1 MTGADRADRVGTTE
15 AFTREHCAQVLD
27 GVQRPLYT
35 FLRGMVD
42 DAEQARDLVQDTFCE
57 AWQVARRR
65 APPFIAGHSE
75 REMRRWLFHAA
86 YHHAISALRRR
97 RVITWESLDESVP
110 TEQPPR
116 PFSPSF
122 EEQVIERESLQAA
135 LRALPPADV
144 ACLGLIVIHRFTA
157 AEVGAIVDATPSAVA
172 KRFARAKARLR
183 EAYLT
188 QSTPPQMRSR
198 TP

>member
-1 MTGADRADRVGTTE
+1 MEGADSAGAND
-15 AFTREHCAQVLD
+15 AFTRERFAQFLA

-42 DAEQARDLVQDTFCE
+42 DAEHARDLVQDTFCE
-57 AWQVARRR
+57 AWQVARRA

-97 RVITWESLDESVP
+97 RVITWESLDESEP
-110 TEQPPR
+110 AEQPR
-116 PFSPSF
+116 PFSHSF
-122 EEQVIERESLQAA
+122 EEQLIERDSLRVA
-135 LRALPPADV
+135 LRSLPATDV
-144 ACLGLIVIHRFTA
+144 ACLCLIVIHQFTA
-157 AEVGAIVDATPSAVA
+157 AEVGAIIDATPSAVA
-172 KRFARAKARLR
+172 KRLSRAKVRLR
-183 EAYLT
+183 EAYLA
-188 QSTPPQMRSR
+188 QSAPPQMRSS